1 MFSFSANAL
10 QSWGGRRLALTKK
23 LTVFE
28 STRRKLG
35 MTIAVL
41 AKKSGVSPAT
51 VNRILSGMPHAAS
64 FANVT
69 VVAEALGLNLQWETK
84 IDAQKMRELQ
94 ARAKAKQLI
103 KMLQGTSGLEGQA
116 FDSEA
121 FEEMEKQT
129 MHELLAGSSR
139 KLWGE

>member
-1 MFSFSANAL
+1 ML
-10 QSWGGRRLALTKK
+10 GTHQR

-28 STRRKLG
+28 KTRRKLG
-35 MTIAVL
+35 MTVAVL

-69 VVAEALGLNLQWETK
+69 AVAEALGLQLQFATK
-84 IDAQKMRELQ
+84 VNAQEMREQQ
-94 ARAKAKQLI
+94 ALAKARQLV

-116 FDSEA
+116 VDPET

-129 MHELLAGSSR
+129 VHELLAGSSR